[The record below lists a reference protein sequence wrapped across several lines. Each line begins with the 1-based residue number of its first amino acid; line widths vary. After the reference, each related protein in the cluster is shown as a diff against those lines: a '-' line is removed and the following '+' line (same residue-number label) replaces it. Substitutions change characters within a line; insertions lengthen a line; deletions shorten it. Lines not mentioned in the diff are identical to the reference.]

1 MLLQLVKNLEKERKK
16 HESIPKYFVFSEYEL
31 LFLIICIILDVSE
44 YVVTIL
50 LQPWLGDLLD
60 IVGIIA
66 CLLMFRLE
74 GIVSLLELVPGL
86 DVLPTFIIT
95 WILWYWLKRQ
105 VKQPVS

>member
-1 MLLQLVKNLEKERKK
+1 LAKEQKK

-31 LFLIICIILDVSE
+31 LFLIICIVLDVSE

-60 IVGIIA
+60 IVGIVA

-74 GIVSLLELVPGL
+74 GVVSLLELVPGL
-86 DVLPTFIIT
+86 DVLPIFIIT
-95 WILWYWLKRQ
+95 WVIWYYLKRR
-105 VKQPVS
+105 VKQPIS